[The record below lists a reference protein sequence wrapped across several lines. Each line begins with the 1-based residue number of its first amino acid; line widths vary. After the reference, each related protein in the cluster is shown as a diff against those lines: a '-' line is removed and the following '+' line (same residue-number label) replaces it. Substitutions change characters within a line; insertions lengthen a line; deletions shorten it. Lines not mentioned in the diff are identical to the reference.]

1 MCRKIVSYAVE
12 QHDHNIERMDYQES
26 SSSDSESPQNVGESE
41 EIIWETPTNSVDE
54 SEQQVWIVESEKKS
68 MFIS

>member
-12 QHDHNIERMDYQES
+12 QHDQNIERMDYQES

-54 SEQQVWIVESEKKS
+54 SEQQV
-68 MFIS
+68 